1 MSEEKII
8 FEGSLMDGVKE
19 DLPSWC
25 GLSLSNEDRD
35 KLWGNI
41 NEIDLLM
48 SCPSIDYYE
57 EEGPDIP
64 LYSDTYYKFVVSS
77 SNELINLKDELK
89 KEILS
94 IIKNNDNEI

>member
-8 FEGSLMDGVKE
+8 FEGSLMDGVNE
-19 DLPSWC
+19 HLPSWC
-25 GLSLSNEDRD
+25 GLSLSDEEED
-35 KLWGNI
+35 KIWMNTSS
-41 NEIDLLM
+41 IDLIM
-48 SCPSIDYYE
+48 NCPSIDYYE

-77 SNELINLKDELK
+77 SKQLMNLKDELK

-94 IIKNNDNEI
+94 IIQKDN

>member
-1 MSEEKII
+1 MSEEKVI
-8 FEGSLMDGVKE
+8 FEGSLMDGVNE
-19 DLPSWC
+19 HLPSWC
-25 GLSLSNEDRD
+25 GLSLTDEDSD
-35 KLWGNI
+35 KLWGNT

-77 SNELINLKDELK
+77 SKELINLKDELK

-94 IIKNNDNEI
+94 IIKNNDDEI

>member
-1 MSEEKII
+1 MSEEKVI
-8 FEGSLMDGVKE
+8 FEGSLMDGVDE
-19 DLPSWC
+19 HLPSWC
-25 GLSLSNEDRD
+25 GLSLSDEEED
-35 KLWGNI
+35 KIWMNT
-41 NEIDLLM
+41 NSIDLIM

-77 SNELINLKDELK
+77 SKQLMNLKDELK

-94 IIKNNDNEI
+94 IIQKDN

>member
-1 MSEEKII
+1 
-8 FEGSLMDGVKE
+8 
-19 DLPSWC
+19 
-25 GLSLSNEDRD
+25 
-35 KLWGNI
+35 
-41 NEIDLLM
+41 M

-77 SNELINLKDELK
+77 SKQLMNLKDELK

-94 IIKNNDNEI
+94 IIQKDN

>member
-1 MSEEKII
+1 MII
-8 FEGSLMDGVKE
+8 FEGSLMDGVNE
-19 DLPSWC
+19 NLPIWC
-25 GLSLSNEDRD
+25 GLSLSDEDQD
-35 KLWGNI
+35 KIWMET

-77 SNELINLKDELK
+77 SKQLMNLKAELR

-94 IIKNNDNEI
+94 IIQNND